1 MKIFQVFLLITF
13 VFLFAGCEA
22 INKKSDEIVKKENE
36 KLSKFIGQPVSE
48 LKIVM
53 GNPDDETKDN
63 KGAKLLIYKNKKYGI
78 SCERQFEISE
88 ANMVV
93 GFTSK
98 GCF

>member
-1 MKIFQVFLLITF
+1 MKKLPLVKLIILLI
-13 VFLFAGCEA
+13 LISGCETVT
-22 INKKSDEIVKKENE
+22 KKSDEIVKKENE
-36 KLSKFIGQPVSE
+36 KLSKFIGQPASE

-78 SCERQFEISE
+78 TCERQFEISE

>member
-1 MKIFQVFLLITF
+1 MKIFQVFLLISF

-36 KLSKFIGQPVSE
+36 KLSKFIGQPASE

-53 GNPDDETKDN
+53 GNPDDEVKDN

-78 SCERQFEISE
+78 TCERQFEISE

-93 GFTSK
+93 GFISK

>member
-1 MKIFQVFLLITF
+1 MKKIFLFLIVIISLN
-13 VFLFAGCEA
+13 ACQA
-22 INKKSDEIVKKENE
+22 IQTKSDQIVKKENE

-53 GNPDDETKDN
+53 GNPDNETKDN

-78 SCERQFEISE
+78 TCERQFEISE